1 MTPAIPD
8 DVRARDLVGY
18 GSDPP
23 QCGWPGGATVAV
35 NLVVVYEEGSES
47 SVLWGDER
55 NEGWGEYAGEG
66 PQPPRRD
73 HGNEGHYE
81 YGSRAGIWRLARI
94 IDEAGVPATISATAT
109 ALELNP
115 GVAAWMNDREHDL
128 LGHGWR
134 WLPPWSMDEATER
147 EHLGYAIET
156 YERVCGRRPRGW
168 NSPYSASDAT
178 RRLLLEEGGFLYD
191 SDPCSD
197 DVPYYADCDGRQ
209 LLVVPYSKTYN
220 DSRYLASPG
229 FASPRDHLELLTM
242 GLDQLV
248 REQRTA
254 MMTVVVHARWTG
266 QAARAAALR
275 AFLDHAATLP
285 GVAFMRR
292 DDIARWWVD
301 TVPAS

>member
-1 MTPAIPD
+1 
-8 DVRARDLVGY
+8 
-18 GSDPP
+18 
-23 QCGWPGGATVAV
+23 
-35 NLVVVYEEGSES
+35 
-47 SVLWGDER
+47 
-55 NEGWGEYAGEG
+55 
-66 PQPPRRD
+66 
-73 HGNEGHYE
+73 
-81 YGSRAGIWRLARI
+81 
-94 IDEAGVPATISATAT
+94 
-109 ALELNP
+109 
-115 GVAAWMNDREHDL
+115 MNDREHDL

-134 WLPPWSMDEATER
+134 WLPPWSMDESTER

-156 YERVCGRRPRGW
+156 YERVCSRRPLGW

-178 RRLLLEEGGFLYD
+178 RRLLLDEGGFLYD

-275 AFLDHAATLP
+275 AFLDHAVALP

-292 DDIARWWVD
+292 NDIARWWVD

>member
-1 MTPAIPD
+1 MTPDIPD
-8 DVRARDLVGY
+8 DVRARDLIGH
-18 GSDPP
+18 GSEPP

-35 NLVVVYEEGSES
+35 NLVVVYEEGSEV

-66 PQPPRRD
+66 PQPPRHD
-73 HGNEGHYE
+73 LGNEGHYE

-115 GVAAWMNDREHDL
+115 AVATWMNDREHDL

-134 WLPPWSMDEATER
+134 WLPPWSMDESTER

-156 YERVCGRRPRGW
+156 YERVCGRRPLGW

-178 RRLLLEEGGFLYD
+178 RRLLLDDGGFLYD

-197 DVPYYADCDGRQ
+197 DVPYYASCEGRQ
-209 LLVVPYSKTYN
+209 MLVVPYSKTYN

-254 MMTVVVHARWTG
+254 MMTVAVHARWTG

-275 AFLDHAATLP
+275 AFLDHATKLSS
-285 GVAFMRR
+285 VTFMRR
-292 DDIARWWVD
+292 DDIARWWLD
-301 TVPAS
+301 MVPAG